1 MNNRGMLIIL
11 SGPSGSGKGTIVRQL
26 LEQRDDTVLSVSV
39 TTRAPRTGE
48 REGVHYYFKTK
59 QEFERL
65 IENGELLEYAE
76 YNGDYYG
83 TPVKPVEKCVR
94 EGKNVIL
101 EIEVQ
106 GAEKV
111 MDKREDIVSI
121 FITAPSLTE
130 LERRL
135 RRRGSETDASI
146 EQRLKIARWELTRAF
161 RYDYVVLN
169 DEVPL
174 AVERIQAIISAE
186 SMRFARMENF
196 ILEVI
201 NNA

>member
-26 LEQRDDTVLSVSV
+26 LKQRDDTVLSVSV

-83 TPVKPVEKCVR
+83 TPVRPVEKCVR

-161 RYDYVVLN
+161 RYDYVVMN
-169 DEVPL
+169 DKVHS

-186 SMRFARMENF
+186 SMRFARMEDF

>member
-161 RYDYVVLN
+161 RYDYVVMN
-169 DEVPL
+169 DKVHS

-186 SMRFARMENF
+186 SMRFARMEDF

>member
-26 LEQRDDTVLSVSV
+26 LKQRDDTVLSVSV

-161 RYDYVVLN
+161 RYDYVVMN
-169 DEVPL
+169 DKVHS

-186 SMRFARMENF
+186 SMRFARMEDF

>member
-83 TPVKPVEKCVR
+83 TPVRPVEKCVR

-161 RYDYVVLN
+161 RYDYVVMN
-169 DEVPL
+169 DKVHS

-186 SMRFARMENF
+186 SMRFARMEDF

>member
-26 LEQRDDTVLSVSV
+26 LKQRYDTVLYVTV

-161 RYDYVVLN
+161 RYDYVVMN
-169 DEVPL
+169 DKVHS

-186 SMRFARMENF
+186 SMRFARMEDF

>member
-186 SMRFARMENF
+186 SMRFARMEDF

>member
-26 LEQRDDTVLSVSV
+26 LKQRDDTVLSVSV

-83 TPVKPVEKCVR
+83 TPVRPVEKCVR

-161 RYDYVVLN
+161 RYDYVVMN
-169 DEVPL
+169 DKVHS

>member
-83 TPVKPVEKCVR
+83 TPVRPVEKCVR

>member
-83 TPVKPVEKCVR
+83 TPVRPVEKCVR

-161 RYDYVVLN
+161 RYDYVVMN
-169 DEVPL
+169 DKVHS

>member
-26 LEQRDDTVLSVSV
+26 LKQRDDTVLSVSV

-196 ILEVI
+196 VLEVI

>member
-83 TPVKPVEKCVR
+83 TPVRPVEKCVR

-186 SMRFARMENF
+186 SMRFARMEDF

>member
-83 TPVKPVEKCVR
+83 TPVRPVEKCVR

-161 RYDYVVLN
+161 RYDYVVMN
-169 DEVPL
+169 DKVHS
-174 AVERIQAIISAE
+174 AVERIQAIIIAE
-186 SMRFARMENF
+186 SMRFARMEDF